1 MPASVKNQDKNP
13 TGGLQG
19 NSYLYDYGTSPN
31 TRTAVSQKVRI
42 LTPAYGSAEGGLH
55 QMGVLSSF
63 SPSQSRSVEPVR
75 GIGFGD
81 QVAELVPSVTE
92 PTTGSF
98 ERALLYLC
106 NLWQATGYAAGID
119 GPVRSLA
126 HHRWPF
132 DIEQQLVFSSLV
144 DWDLGVQNVGHNAPS
159 GAWDGGV
166 KTTTYNSVTPD
177 GTNAEGEWAQ
187 DNGNK
192 GHLDKVPDPTNAAT
206 VGKGRGHSAII
217 TMYEA
222 CWFTSWGA
230 SFAKDAGM
238 IMETGDVTVS
248 DVHDFASY
256 YGEFLATGNDPT
268 IGQLGS
274 VRFGNA
280 AGSDFNSQVSES
292 ASGGAMGGEGSTKF
306 GAAGN

>member
-1 MPASVKNQDKNP
+1 MATNQDNSP
-13 TGGLQG
+13 SNGLQG
-19 NSYLYDYGTSPN
+19 QSYLYDYGTSPN

-42 LTPAYGSAEGGLH
+42 LAPVYGDNTALW

-63 SPSQSRSVEPVR
+63 APSQSRSVEPVR

-106 NLWQATGYAAGID
+106 NLWQATGYASGID

-132 DIEQQLVFSSLV
+132 DIEQQLVFSSLS
-144 DWDLGVQNVGHNAPS
+144 DWDLGKENVGHT
-159 GAWDGGV
+159 GAGGEFDGGV
-166 KTTTYNSVTPD
+166 KQAQYAQTTQTVY
-177 GTNAEGEWAQ
+177 NAENTWSSTGQADDKATAPSGEATA
-187 DNGNK
+187 DGN
-192 GHLDKVPDPTNAAT
+192 
-206 VGKGRGHSAII
+206 GRGHSAII

-248 DVHDFASY
+248 DTHDFASY
-256 YGEFLATGNDPT
+256 YGEFMATGNDPT

-274 VRFGNA
+274 IRFGGTGENA
-280 AGSDFNSQVSES
+280 FGS
-292 ASGGAMGGEGSTKF
+292 GSMADNDATTIVP
-306 GAAGN
+306 A

>member
-1 MPASVKNQDKNP
+1 MPASAKNQDKSP
-13 TGGLQG
+13 SAGLQG
-19 NSYLYDYGTSPN
+19 SSYLYDYGTSPN

-42 LTPAYGSAEGGLH
+42 LTPAYGDSGGLH

-144 DWDLGVQNVGHNAPS
+144 DWDLQVQNSGQNIPS
-159 GAWDGGV
+159 GAFDGGV
-166 KTTTYNSVTPD
+166 KRTAYAQTTVDSHEGAAQSNGSAVT
-177 GTNAEGEWAQ
+177 
-187 DNGNK
+187 DNPNTTASAI
-192 GHLDKVPDPTNAAT
+192 PN
-206 VGKGRGHSAII
+206 GRGHSAII

-274 VRFGNA
+274 VRFGNSHGGSVSSGTEGGNA
-280 AGSDFNSQVSES
+280 DMDGNTNTTFAGGV
-292 ASGGAMGGEGSTKF
+292 EGLS
-306 GAAGN
+306 

>member
-1 MPASVKNQDKNP
+1 MAANTDKTPAN
-13 TGGLQG
+13 GLQG
-19 NSYLYDYGTSPN
+19 TSYLYDYGTSPN

-42 LTPAYGSAEGGLH
+42 LTPVYGSNEAMH
-55 QMGVLSSF
+55 QMGVVSSF
-63 SPSQSRSVEPVR
+63 NPSQSRSVEPVR

-106 NLWQATGYAAGID
+106 NLWQATGYASGVD

-132 DIEQQLVFSSLV
+132 DIEQQLVFSTLADV
-144 DWDLGVQNVGHNAPS
+144 DIGAANTGYNS
-159 GAWDGGV
+159 GGGAFDGGV
-166 KTTTYNSVTPD
+166 KTTTYPVTTTD
-177 GTNAEGEWAQ
+177 GINFTSPGAADDGVSGADGSPFPGGT
-187 DNGNK
+187 DNTTP
-192 GHLDKVPDPTNAAT
+192 GHT
-206 VGKGRGHSAII
+206 AII

-248 DVHDFASY
+248 DVHDFSSY

-274 VRFGNA
+274 IRFSGQAMAGGGTGGMFVETTDEA
-280 AGSDFNSQVSES
+280 AE
-292 ASGGAMGGEGSTKF
+292 GE
-306 GAAGN
+306 

>member
-1 MPASVKNQDKNP
+1 MAKNKDKSP
-13 TGGLQG
+13 TKGLQG

-42 LTPAYGSAEGGLH
+42 LTPAYGDSSGLH

-106 NLWQATGYAAGID
+106 NLWQATGYASGID

-144 DWDLGVQNVGHNAPS
+144 DWDLGVENMGHNVAS
-159 GAWDGGV
+159 GNWDGGV
-166 KTTTYNSVTPD
+166 KHTLYPEVTKD
-177 GTNAEGEWAQ
+177 GTNAAGDWAKA
-187 DNGNK
+187 DHG
-192 GHLDKVPDPTNAAT
+192 GAYPGSTAAA
-206 VGKGRGHSAII
+206 VGTGRGHSAII

-274 VRFGNA
+274 IRFGNNA
-280 AGSDFNSQVSES
+280 DGAGLWATSETGSQGSMEGGG
-292 ASGGAMGGEGSTKF
+292 SGGADFSTD
-306 GAAGN
+306 

>member
-1 MPASVKNQDKNP
+1 MANKDKSPSN
-13 TGGLQG
+13 GVQG
-19 NSYLYDYGTSPN
+19 QSYLYDYGTSPN

-42 LTPAYGSAEGGLH
+42 LTPSYGNDQGLH

-144 DWDLGVQNVGHNAPS
+144 DNDLGVGNLGHQGAS
-159 GAWDGGV
+159 GNFDGGV
-166 KTTTYNSVTPD
+166 KRVTYNDTTRSSSGTNGDQYD
-177 GTNAEGEWAQ
+177 GTAKNSNPNA
-187 DNGNK
+187 
-192 GHLDKVPDPTNAAT
+192 TAAP
-206 VGKGRGHSAII
+206 GDGSINGRGHSAII

-274 VRFGNA
+274 VRFGQNA
-280 AGSDFNSQVSES
+280 ESENTS
-292 ASGGAMGGEGSTKF
+292 YTNRDLGLMGGGGGSTGF
-306 GAAGN
+306 E

>member
-1 MPASVKNQDKNP
+1 MAENNDKTP
-13 TGGLQG
+13 SLGLQG
-19 NSYLYDYGTSPN
+19 QSYLYDYGTSPN

-42 LTPAYGSAEGGLH
+42 LTPVYGDNNALH
-55 QMGVLSSF
+55 QMGVVSSF
-63 SPSQSRSVEPVR
+63 APTQSRSVEPVR

-81 QVAELVPSVTE
+81 KIAELVPSVTE

-106 NLWQATGYAAGID
+106 NLWQAAGYASGVD

-132 DIEQQLVFSSLV
+132 DIEQQLVFSTLADTDV
-144 DWDLGVQNVGHNAPS
+144 GVANTGYSS
-159 GAWDGGV
+159 GSGEFDGGV
-166 KTTTYNSVTPD
+166 KTTTYPTGTTD
-177 GTNAEGEWAQ
+177 GINFESEQAASEDISGSDAASNPNAGATAP
-187 DNGNK
+187 
-192 GHLDKVPDPTNAAT
+192 GHT
-206 VGKGRGHSAII
+206 AII

-222 CWFTSWGA
+222 CWFTGWNT

-238 IMETGDVTVS
+238 IMETGEVMCS
-248 DVHDFASY
+248 DVHDFSSL

-274 VRFGNA
+274 VRFHSSTGTSQSGA
-280 AGSDFNSQVSES
+280 AGS
-292 ASGGAMGGEGSTKF
+292 GGQMFDEPEE
-306 GAAGN
+306 